1 MPTEEVFKVYSIK
14 INFLVLKIHSVSII
28 ISKIYPQR
36 YHLLRCCYLKGASVC
51 LC

>member
-14 INFLVLKIHSVSII
+14 INFLVLQIHAVSII
-28 ISKIYPQR
+28 ISKLYPQR